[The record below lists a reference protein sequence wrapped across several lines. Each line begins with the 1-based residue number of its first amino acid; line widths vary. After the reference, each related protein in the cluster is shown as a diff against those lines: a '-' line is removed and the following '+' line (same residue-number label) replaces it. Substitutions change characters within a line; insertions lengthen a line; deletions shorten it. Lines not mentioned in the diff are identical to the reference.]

1 MSALWWLSHL
11 AWVGGFLLG
20 ALLLGHIIRQHRPPA
35 STLAWIL
42 FIVMAPYLG
51 VPFYLVFG
59 GRKVKLLARSKANL
73 RREAGRSP
81 DKNLSPL
88 EQLLMAHGVSPADEG
103 NRLSL
108 CETGES
114 SYAALVALIES
125 AQQRIDL
132 CFFIFHPDRVG
143 RDILYRLIRRA
154 DEGVRVHLLLDGVGS
169 LQTRE
174 RFLKPLAEA
183 GGHIAF
189 FNPVLHRP
197 LRGHTN
203 LRNHRKLAIA
213 DDRQVLAGGAN
224 IASEYMGPDTEIERW
239 RDLTFV
245 IEGPAVMRFVEL
257 FRADW
262 QYASGQAPGQRSPP
276 AAPSC
281 RAGETRL
288 QVVPSGPD
296 MPGDALYDV
305 LLTAIFGARQRLW
318 LVTPYFIPDDAL
330 CRAIILAVH
339 RGIDVRILLP
349 RKSNHR
355 LADIAGRSY
364 LREIQQEGGRILLYG
379 QGMVH
384 AKAVVADEDLAILG
398 SANTDMRSLLLNYEV
413 GVLVTSQPEVKQI
426 SDWLEELMRGCEEG
440 VDNVSVIGDMG
451 EGLARLLA
459 PQL

>member
-1 MSALWWLSHL
+1 A
-11 AWVGGFLLG
+11 
-20 ALLLGHIIRQHRPPA
+20 
-35 STLAWIL
+35 
-42 FIVMAPYLG
+42 
-51 VPFYLVFG
+51 
-59 GRKVKLLARSKANL
+59 
-73 RREAGRSP
+73 
-81 DKNLSPL
+81 
-88 EQLLMAHGVSPADEG
+88 
-103 NRLSL
+103 
-108 CETGES
+108 
-114 SYAALVALIES
+114 SYAALVALIEA

-143 RDILYRLIRRA
+143 QDILQHLIRRA
-154 DEGVRVHLLLDGVGS
+154 EEGVRVHLLLDGVGS

-174 RFLKPLAEA
+174 RFLKPLLEA

-213 DDRQVLAGGAN
+213 DDSRVLAGGAN
-224 IASEYMGPDTEIERW
+224 IASEYMGPESEPERW
-239 RDLTFV
+239 RDLTFI
-245 IEGPAVMRFVEL
+245 IEGPVVARFVEL

-262 QYASGQAPGQRSPP
+262 RYASGQEPGRRSAHTMAPACRSGQ
-276 AAPSC
+276 A
-281 RAGETRL
+281 RL

-339 RGIDVRILLP
+339 RGVDVRILLP
-349 RKSNHR
+349 KQSNHR

-364 LREIQQEGGRILLYG
+364 LREIQQEGGRVLLYG

-384 AKAVVADEDLAILG
+384 AKAVVADEELAILG

-413 GVLVTSQPEVKQI
+413 GVLVTSQTEVKQV
-426 SDWLEELMRGCEEG
+426 SRWLEKLMQGCEEG
-440 VDNVSVIGDMG
+440 VEDVSAIGDMG

>member
-281 RAGETRL
+281 RA
-288 QVVPSGPD
+288 
-296 MPGDALYDV
+296 MY
-305 LLTAIFGARQRLW
+305 
-318 LVTPYFIPDDAL
+318 
-330 CRAIILAVH
+330 C
-339 RGIDVRILLP
+339 
-349 RKSNHR
+349 
-355 LADIAGRSY
+355 
-364 LREIQQEGGRILLYG
+364 
-379 QGMVH
+379 
-384 AKAVVADEDLAILG
+384 
-398 SANTDMRSLLLNYEV
+398 
-413 GVLVTSQPEVKQI
+413 
-426 SDWLEELMRGCEEG
+426 
-440 VDNVSVIGDMG
+440 
-451 EGLARLLA
+451 
-459 PQL
+459 